1 MEDDFPVQ
9 RGDFQVNYV
18 SFLGSS
24 KFCFFRLSKV
34 LMASKDRS
42 RMSNTCAICS
52 KMGAF
57 SQGSSVKSKAS
68 SQCCKASAEGRC
80 IQRLTDKIQESGNA
94 HEISKFTMSES
105 VGLDWWFGCSI
116 VTYPYIFDHFE
127 KSHLCFLAKNR
138 I

>member
-1 MEDDFPVQ
+1 MEDDFHFQ

-57 SQGSSVKSKAS
+57 SKGSSVKSKAS
-68 SQCCKASAEGRC
+68 SQCCKASALRIGASA
-80 IQRLTDKIQESGNA
+80 RLMDQIQESGNLKIH
-94 HEISKFTMSES
+94 HELKC
-105 VGLDWWFGCSI
+105 WFRLVVWVFQI
-116 VTYPYIFDHFE
+116 TPYI
-127 KSHLCFLAKNR
+127 LIN
-138 I
+138 